1 MSGWIIKHSMG
12 PEQTT
17 SAKRGLRRV
26 SLTQWIVVAAVIGI
40 ALGIFF
46 PTFAVRLD
54 PLSQIFLRMIKSLIV
69 PLIFSTLVIG
79 IAGHGDDMKK
89 VGRLALRSLI
99 YFEVVTTGALFIG
112 LAAVNIAKPGIG
124 VSLGGATAATGAELA
139 SHPVTFGGVL
149 EHMVPQSFFEAAYH
163 NEVLQIVFFAILF
176 AVALTRQK
184 GEKKQLMLNI
194 CGSLSDLMFKF
205 TEIVMAYAPIG
216 IGAAL
221 AVTVGHS
228 GVGVLLGLGKLV
240 ATLYG
245 ALTIFAL
252 VVLLPIAIFSR
263 IPLKAFLRAIRQP
276 ALIAFSTASSEAAL
290 PIAMENM
297 EKMGVPARIVAFV
310 MPTGYSFNL
319 DGSTLYL
326 AVASVFAAQAGG
338 IHMTLGQQIVMM
350 LTLMLTS
357 KGVAAVPRASL
368 VILSGALTMFGLPLQ
383 AVAVILG
390 VDAFMDMARTTVN
403 LVGNCLASAVMARW
417 EGDLAPASNG
427 RVAEA

>member
-1 MSGWIIKHSMG
+1 VLKS
-12 PEQTT
+12 
-17 SAKRGLRRV
+17 LRRV
-26 SLTQWIVVAAVIGI
+26 SLTQWIIIAAFIGI
-40 ALGIFF
+40 AIGVAA
-46 PTFAVRLD
+46 PAFAVKLD

-69 PLIFSTLVIG
+69 PLIFSTLVVG
-79 IAGHGDDMKK
+79 IAGHGDDLKK

-99 YFEVVTTGALFIG
+99 YFELVNTGALVIG
-112 LAAVNIAKPGIG
+112 LAAVNLAKPGVG
-124 VSLGGATAATGAELA
+124 VSLGGATAQTGTELA
-139 SHPVTFGGVL
+139 AHPVTFGGVL
-149 EHMVPQSFFEAAYH
+149 EHTVPQSFFEAAYH
-163 NEVLQIVFFAILF
+163 NEVLQIVFFAIIF

-184 GEKKQLMLNI
+184 GDKKQLMLNV
-194 CGSLSDLMFKF
+194 CSSLSDLMFKF

-228 GVGVLLGLGKLV
+228 GIGVLFGLGKLV

-245 ALTIFAL
+245 ALAVFAL
-252 VVLLPIAIFSR
+252 VVLLPIAVFSR
-263 IPLKAFLRAIRQP
+263 IDLRLFLKAIRQP

-297 EKMGVPARIVAFV
+297 EEMGVPARIVAFV

-338 IHMTLGQQIVMM
+338 IHMSLGQQIVMM

-417 EGDLAPASNG
+417 EGDMPPAG
-427 RVAEA
+427 TAVEQAAA

>member
-1 MSGWIIKHSMG
+1 MHSVQ
-12 PEQTT
+12 PEKGVNTR
-17 SAKRGLRRV
+17 RGLRRI
-26 SLTQWIVVAAVIGI
+26 SLTQWIVIAAVLGIIIGI
-40 ALGIFF
+40 LF
-46 PTFAVRLD
+46 PTFAVKLD

-69 PLIFSTLVIG
+69 PLIFATLVVG
-79 IAGHGDDMKK
+79 IAGHGDDMAK

-99 YFEVVTTGALFIG
+99 YFELVTTGALIIG
-112 LAAVNIAKPGIG
+112 LTAVNVFKPGIG
-124 VSLGGATAATGAELA
+124 VSLGGASATTGTELA

-184 GEKKQLMLNI
+184 GDKKQLMLNI
-194 CGSLSDLMFKF
+194 CSATSDLMFKF

-228 GVGVLLGLGKLV
+228 GIGVLLGLGKLV

-245 ALTIFAL
+245 ALIVFAL
-252 VVLLPIAIFSR
+252 VVLLPIAVFTR
-263 IPLKAFLRAIRQP
+263 IPLKAFFRSVRAP

-290 PIAMENM
+290 PLAMENM
-297 EKMGVPARIVAFV
+297 EAMGVPARIVAFV

-390 VDAFMDMARTTVN
+390 VDAFMDMARTSVN
-403 LVGNCLASAVMARW
+403 LIGNCLASAVMARW
-417 EGDLAPASNG
+417 EGELGPGTKTEVVTAA
-427 RVAEA
+427 

>member
-1 MSGWIIKHSMG
+1 
-12 PEQTT
+12 
-17 SAKRGLRRV
+17 
-26 SLTQWIVVAAVIGI
+26 
-40 ALGIFF
+40 
-46 PTFAVRLD
+46 
-54 PLSQIFLRMIKSLIV
+54 MIKSLIV
-69 PLIFSTLVIG
+69 PLIFSTLVVG
-79 IAGHGDDMKK
+79 IAGHGDDMAK

-99 YFEVVTTGALFIG
+99 YFELVTTGALIIG
-112 LAAVNIAKPGIG
+112 LGAVNIIKPGIG
-124 VSLGGATAATGAELA
+124 VSLGGATAATGTELA

-184 GEKKQLMLNI
+184 GDKKQLMLNF
-194 CGSLSDLMFKF
+194 CAATSDLMFKF

-228 GVGVLLGLGKLV
+228 GIGVLLGLGKLV

-245 ALTIFAL
+245 ALIVFAL
-252 VVLLPIAIFSR
+252 FVLLPIAILSR
-263 IPLKAFLRAIRQP
+263 IPLKPFLRSVRAP

-297 EKMGVPARIVAFV
+297 EAMGVPARIVAFV

-390 VDAFMDMARTTVN
+390 VDAFMDMARTSVN
-403 LVGNCLASAVMARW
+403 LIGNCLASAVMARW
-417 EGDLAPASNG
+417 EGELAPAG
-427 RVAEA
+427 KPAAEAVAA

>member
-1 MSGWIIKHSMG
+1 ME
-12 PEQTT
+12 PEQNA

-26 SLTQWIVVAAVIGI
+26 SLTQWIIIAAVIGV

-46 PTFAVRLD
+46 PAFAVSLD
-54 PLSQIFLRMIKSLIV
+54 PLSQIFLRMIKALIV
-69 PLIFSTLVIG
+69 PLIFSTLVVG

-112 LAAVNIAKPGIG
+112 LAAVNIAKPGLG

-245 ALTIFAL
+245 ALAIFAL
-252 VVLLPIAIFSR
+252 VVLLPIAVFSR

-338 IHMTLGQQIVMM
+338 IHMSLGQQIVMM

-417 EGDLAPASNG
+417 EGDLAPAPVG
-427 RVAEA
+427 RVAAA